1 MSSSQRGNPSI
12 FAKTDGIACETIS
25 EAETSVMI
33 GCSPRH
39 LFKLRKAGLI
49 PFVMVGSLVR
59 YDPEAVR
66 QWIKAGGA
74 RLPTTKKTG

>member
-1 MSSSQRGNPSI
+1 
-12 FAKTDGIACETIS
+12 
-25 EAETSVMI
+25 MI